1 VFARLTILFFIA
13 LLPVIT
19 GCNPFSYGTD
29 SSLSA
34 SFAGIATDGAKVSA
48 DSKKIVLT
56 WSAATNPTGSVN
68 YFIYGDANFTSLL
81 DITSETNW
89 TFDNPVPGQTYV
101 FGVRAR
107 DDSGVDSNMNLCVV
121 KVDLNAPTFAGL
133 TSATATASNKIQLT
147 WTASPSAD
155 VAGYNIY
162 LSRDLVNAIDFTT
175 NTQHF
180 VTGLTASTTYTFVVR
195 AMNSSAV
202 MDQNIVS
209 RSATTLSYSVPDFSG
224 VTSVTNLAGAA
235 GLTSL
240 SVAWSRAG
248 GSVTGYQVYAST
260 TSGGQDFAS
269 PLTPQGANTSNATV
283 GPYVSGVS
291 TTSATIDGLSANTTY
306 YVSVRAFYWDGSNNY
321 QETNTIE
328 KSATTLATIPP
339 PANPVVTSISPAAG
353 QLAGGD
359 PVVITGTGFVD
370 GASKDVSIGGSVCAP
385 MVVVSATQITCTTT
399 AHAAG
404 VVDVVVTNGDG
415 GTGTITGGFTYT
427 ATPAP
432 TVSGITPTTGAAVG
446 GTAVV
451 ITGTGFSAGLN
462 VKIGGST
469 CTGPVLTGSTQI
481 NCTTSSRAQ
490 GSTDI
495 VVTNADTQS
504 GSRVNG
510 FTYVAAPTITS
521 ISPTTGPLGG
531 TTTLNITGTGFRA
544 GATITV
550 GGSIC
555 GSVIV
560 SSATSVRC
568 STPSHSAGVKS
579 VILTNNPDGQTAT
592 LTNSFTY
599 QGAPAITS
607 INPVRGALAG
617 GATLTVSGSG
627 FATGAS
633 VTVGA
638 TTCTTV
644 VVSNSG
650 LLTCTIPAHT
660 PGVVDVIVTNAD
672 NQFGTLSNSYTYA
685 AAPTVTAISPSFG
698 LSAGGTAVTITGT
711 NFEND
716 VLTNISIGG
725 ATCLTPTI
733 TSTSITCTTSSRAAA
748 AVDVVV
754 TNPDS
759 QAGTLALGFNYTSL
773 AAPTVSGISPAIGTT
788 TGGTQVTITGTGFN
802 NSTVQ
807 LGTSGSGYA
816 TCGSLTVDSQTQI
829 RCTPGAHASGTV
841 NVIVTNDDT
850 QSATLSSA
858 YQYLV
863 LSHQGWSD
871 VQAVGAKN
879 PLSGSGLSS
888 TSAFIRLNWNAFNIA
903 GGVIGSYNIYRAT
916 TSGAQDYNSPLATG
930 ITTGSATYT
939 DTTVVGGTTYYYVL
953 RAVVSSVPLP
963 TSQSYSEIKVIAPP
977 DNMVLVHRWI
987 ANQEMCATLQ
997 RTADA
1002 SNNYR
1007 CAYTGPGGTGTYW
1020 DLGQSIFIDAF
1031 ESGCNFTPG
1040 SLSSAGPPTGGVGA
1054 VNDVFYD
1061 RSAANCY
1068 LKTSG
1073 ATWKAQS
1080 DATLTVAQRGLMSTN
1095 SAGAPP
1101 LVNLSQSQANDTCSF
1116 NTVSGFAGTKR
1127 LLSHKEQ
1134 IIVSAW
1140 SPSLSDASIVTHE
1153 GGANLPVNGYCNTNY
1168 AAGVSYDNNN
1178 TPSDLETLPSSTA
1191 FGLKSLRTGGN
1202 YTANCVSR
1210 YGAQDLVGNA
1220 WEWATDQLASCSPGP
1235 TYTCTGSTSNI
1246 DTNNNDWATINFDG
1260 VTGVGAQDI
1269 TAVDFSTKSYS
1280 GTNFLVTLGLPL
1292 VTTVSSSYDAM
1303 QIGSLAG
1310 QFNATKFHNNYYW
1323 IYFNNS
1329 NGAPKA
1335 RAAVGGGSADY
1346 GGGRYALFVGNAPQ
1360 NIFSNVGLRCMLPAD

>member
-1 VFARLTILFFIA
+1 MFARSKLLFFIA
-13 LLPVIT
+13 LLPVLT

-29 SSLSA
+29 SGLSA
-34 SFAGIATDGAKVSA
+34 SFAGISTDGATVSA
-48 DSKKIVLT
+48 DSSKIVLS
-56 WSAATNPTGSVN
+56 WSAAVNPTGTVH
-68 YFIYGDANFTSLL
+68 YFVYGDANFTSLL
-81 DITSETNW
+81 DITEQTTW
-89 TFDNPVPGQTYV
+89 TFNDPVPGETYV

-107 DDSGVDSNMNLCVV
+107 DDAGVDTNMNLCVV
-121 KVDLNAPTFAGL
+121 HVSLNAPTFAGL

-147 WTASPSAD
+147 WTASPSTD

-162 LSRDLVNAIDFTT
+162 LSRDLTNAIDFTT
-175 NTQHF
+175 GTQHF
-180 VTGLTASTTYTFVVR
+180 VTGLTASTAYTFVVR
-195 AMNSSAV
+195 AMNSAGV
-202 MDQNIVS
+202 TDQNIIAK
-209 RSATTLSYSVPDFSG
+209 SATTLSYAVPDFSG
-224 VTSVTNLAGAA
+224 VTAVTNMTGAA

-240 SVAWSRAG
+240 SVAWTRAG
-248 GSVTGYQVYAST
+248 GSVTGYQIYAST
-260 TSGGQDFAS
+260 TSGGQDFTA
-269 PLTPQGANTSNATV
+269 PLTPQGANTGNVTV
-283 GPYVSGVS
+283 GPYVSGAS
-291 TTSATIDGLSANTTY
+291 TTSAIIDGLSANTKY
-306 YVSVRAFYWDGSNNY
+306 YVSVRAFYWDGSYEY

-328 KSATTLATIPP
+328 ASATTLATIPP
-339 PANPVVTSISPAAG
+339 PANPVLTSISPAAG
-353 QLAGGD
+353 QLGGGD
-359 PVVITGTGFVD
+359 PVVITGTGFLD
-370 GASKDVSIGGSVCAP
+370 GVSKDVSIGGSTCAP
-385 MVVVSATQITCTTT
+385 MVVVSGTQITCTTT

-415 GTGTITGGFTYT
+415 GTATITGGFTYT
-427 ATPAP
+427 ATPPP
-432 TVSGITPTTGAAVG
+432 TVSGITPTSGAAVG
-446 GTAVV
+446 GTTVT
-451 ITGTGFSAGLN
+451 ITGTDFIAGLN

-481 NCTTSSRAQ
+481 VCTTSSHAQ
-490 GSTDI
+490 GSTDV
-495 VVTNADTQS
+495 VVTNSDTQR
-504 GSRVNG
+504 GTQVNG

-521 ISPTTGPLGG
+521 ISPTTGPLAG
-531 TTTLNITGTGFRA
+531 TTTLNITGTNFRS
-544 GATITV
+544 GATVTV
-550 GGSIC
+550 GGSNC

-568 STPSHSAGVKS
+568 STPAHLAGTTS

-592 LTNSFTY
+592 LTNSFIY

-607 INPVRGALAG
+607 INPQRGALAG

-638 TTCTTV
+638 TACTTV
-644 VVSNSG
+644 VVTNSG

-660 PGVVDVIVTNAD
+660 PGTVDVIVTNAD
-672 NQFGTLSNSYTYA
+672 NQFGTKVGAYIYA
-685 AAPTVTAISPSFG
+685 AAPTVTAISPAYG

-716 VLTNISIGG
+716 VLTNVSIGG
-725 ATCLTPTI
+725 ATCLTPVI
-733 TSTSITCTTSSRAAA
+733 TSTSISCTTGSRAAG

-759 QAGTLALGFNYTSL
+759 QTGTMALGYHYTSL
-773 AAPTVSGISPAIGTT
+773 PAPTVSGISPAIGTT
-788 TGGTQVTITGTGFN
+788 TGGTEVTITGTGFN
-802 NSTVQ
+802 NPTVT
-807 LGTSGSGYA
+807 LGTVGSGYA
-816 TCGSLTVDSQTQI
+816 SCSSLVVDSQTQI
-829 RCTPGAHASGTV
+829 RCYPGTHASGTV

-871 VQAVGAKN
+871 VQAVGAKT
-879 PLSGSGLSS
+879 PVSGSGLSS
-888 TSAFIRLNWNAFNIA
+888 ASAFIRLNWNAFNIA
-903 GGVIGSYNIYRAT
+903 GGVITSYNIYRST
-916 TSGAQDYNSPLATG
+916 TSGGQDFTSPLATG
-930 ITTGSATYT
+930 ITTGAATYT
-939 DTTVVGGTTYYYVL
+939 DTTPVAGTTYYYVL

-963 TSQSYSEIKVIAPP
+963 TSQSYSEIKVITPP

-1002 SNNYR
+1002 TNNYR

-1020 DLGQSIFIDAF
+1020 DLGQSLFIDTY
-1031 ESGCNFTPG
+1031 EMGCNFTSG
-1040 SLSSAGPPTGGVGA
+1040 SLSSAGAPGGGVGS

-1061 RSAANCY
+1061 RSAATCY
-1068 LKTSG
+1068 LKTAG

-1095 SAGAPP
+1095 SAGVPP

-1116 NTVSGFAGTKR
+1116 SSVAGFSGTKR

-1134 IIVSAW
+1134 VIVSAW
-1140 SPSLSDASIVTHE
+1140 SSSLGDAAISTTE
-1153 GGANLPVNGYCNTNY
+1153 GGANLPVNGYCNTNN
-1168 AAGVSYDNNN
+1168 AAGVSYDNLN
-1178 TPSDLETLPSSTA
+1178 TPVDLETLPASAA

-1202 YTANCVSR
+1202 YTANCASR
-1210 YGAQDLVGNA
+1210 YGAQDLVGNV

-1235 TYTCTGSTSNI
+1235 TYTCTGTTSNV

-1260 VTGVGAQDI
+1260 VTGVGGADI
-1269 TAVDFSTKSYS
+1269 TAVDFSTKAHS
-1280 GTNFLVTLGLPL
+1280 GSNFLVPLGLPM
-1292 VTTVSSSYDAM
+1292 VTTVAGSYDAM
-1303 QIGSLAG
+1303 QIGALAG

-1360 NIFSNVGLRCMLPAD
+1360 NNFSNVGFRCMLPAD